1 MCNDIE
7 KIAEDIIL
15 HLGSCKSAFSA
26 ISIER
31 SSRSSERNNT
41 RIFYWIMIL
50 MFLIWSEN
58 IGIAIIGTP

>member
-15 HLGSCKSAFSA
+15 HLGSCKSAFSG

-41 RIFYWIMIL
+41 RIFFWIMIL